1 MRRSHETNTLIIV
14 SNHLKSIY
22 KDRWDDEAGTLH
34 YTGMG
39 TQGDQELSFAQ
50 NKTLA
55 ESPENEVTVHWF
67 EVLKSRIYTYRG
79 VVNRAGPPYTEVQPD
94 TYGDLRKVYVFPLK
108 PAGSSTYVVPKQVL
122 DDVAQKKAREAK
134 RLSDEELERRARRNK
149 KGANGREVTS
159 KHYERDPWVKEH
171 TLRRANGIC
180 QLCNQPAPFK
190 KKNKEPYLET
200 HHVIW
205 LAKGGD
211 DSVEN
216 TVALCPNCHR
226 KMHVVNSPLDLHT
239 LKNIGL

>member
-1 MRRSHETNTLIIV
+1 M
-14 SNHLKSIY
+14 
-22 KDRWDDEAGTLH
+22 
-34 YTGMG
+34 
-39 TQGDQELSFAQ
+39 
-50 NKTLA
+50 
-55 ESPENEVTVHWF
+55 
-67 EVLKSRIYTYRG
+67 
-79 VVNRAGPPYTEVQPD
+79 VNRAGPPYTEVQPD

-108 PAGSSTYVVPKQVL
+108 PAGSNTYVVPKQVL

-171 TLRRANGIC
+171 TLRRANG
-180 QLCNQPAPFK
+180 
-190 KKNKEPYLET
+190 
-200 HHVIW
+200 
-205 LAKGGD
+205 GD

-226 KMHVVNSPLDLHT
+226 KIHVVNSPLDLHT